1 MTILNR
7 LKLELSNKTYFTDEE
22 YTTFL
27 QENNLTTA
35 TDDYNKSTMQKQLL
49 YTIIDILEAVSN
61 NVDLLRKVETEFQ
74 TTGEAFKHLQSR
86 IADIKKRIASIPDEQ
101 EPENNSPF
109 TLMWTKSR

>member
-1 MTILNR
+1 MTVLNR
-7 LKLELSNKTYFTDEE
+7 LKLEISNKTYFTDEE

-27 QENNLTTA
+27 SENNLTA
-35 TDDYNKSTMQKQLL
+35 TEQYKKSTMQKPLL
-49 YTIIDILEAVSN
+49 YTVIDILEAVSN

-86 IADIKKRIASIPDEQ
+86 IADIKKRIATIPDEA

-109 TLMWTKSR
+109 SLMWTKSR